1 MTFCGNEGHF
11 VLSFFLT
18 VFHLHRTKPVQAST
32 AVKTTYLM
40 DLTVWKPY
48 AVDLI
53 LGD

>member
-1 MTFCGNEGHF
+1 MTFCGYEGHF

-18 VFHLHRTKPVQAST
+18 VLHMHHSKLTQAST

-40 DLTVWKPY
+40 DLTIWKPN

-53 LGD
+53 LED